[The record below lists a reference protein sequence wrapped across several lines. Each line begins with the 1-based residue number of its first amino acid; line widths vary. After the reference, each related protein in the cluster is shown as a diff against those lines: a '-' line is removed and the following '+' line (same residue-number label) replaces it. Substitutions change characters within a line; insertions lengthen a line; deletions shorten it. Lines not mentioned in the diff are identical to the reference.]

1 MARICPLFSGSGGNS
16 YYIGSRSQGV
26 LIDAGPSCR
35 RVEGMLRLCGVEP
48 QAVQAVLVTH
58 EHTDHVGGVR
68 VLARKYDLPV
78 YGTPG
83 TLDAISSQLAGVELI
98 DITGGAELA
107 GMRVEPFPIS
117 HDCAQPVGYRVKTG
131 DGRKFCLA
139 TDLGYLSEP
148 VKEALLGCD
157 AVVLESNHDVEM
169 LRSGPYHPQLK
180 RRILSSR
187 GHLSNEACAGILPS
201 LVRSGVR
208 RFVLGH
214 LSDTNNTPERALEAS
229 LAALTQAGYVR
240 DVDYL
245 LETAP
250 VENSQGNV
258 MIF

>member
-1 MARICPLFSGSGGNS
+1 MARLCPLFSGSGGNS

-117 HDCAQPVGYRVKTG
+117 HDCAQPVGYRINSGGKSAAVV
-131 DGRKFCLA
+131 
-139 TDLGYLSEP
+139 TDLGHYNQYLIDSISTVWSP
-148 VKEALLGCD
+148 C
-157 AVVLESNHDVEM
+157 S
-169 LRSGPYHPQLK
+169 RSIRY
-180 RRILSSR
+180 
-187 GHLSNEACAGILPS
+187 
-201 LVRSGVR
+201 
-208 RFVLGH
+208 
-214 LSDTNNTPERALEAS
+214 
-229 LAALTQAGYVR
+229 
-240 DVDYL
+240 
-245 LETAP
+245 
-250 VENSQGNV
+250 
-258 MIF
+258 